1 MPVAPPVACI
11 AWHQNNW
18 ILELAMPIRRG
29 TAVIVVGIAAILLL
43 AFIFVLP
50 CLINL
55 DRYRPQVLSY
65 LQEKTGKQV
74 EIGRLALTFFPVT
87 IHIDHIGVK
96 NPPIFPSGYVA
107 QVARIDAELSVGA
120 LLHRQVV
127 IKSLVLEDPVW
138 NLTSD
143 PDGPWNFENPQ
154 SKVSPNAFPLGPISR
169 VKINRGLMIASN
181 LLPSDAAG
189 PIFFEAHEISCEL
202 EQVNLV
208 GIINPSSSSMDGQG
222 SLRAGLLRF
231 GAVEAR
237 NLESKLRLE
246 SRRVFF
252 TDVKAEVYGGSAG
265 GGLSFGLSE
274 KKRSF
279 KNNGR
284 LSGINLAQLLA
295 AFPNGGGKMT
305 GRMEG
310 DVRLAGDIAHSLRP
324 LAGIHGTGRL
334 TVRNG
339 QVPSLKLNA
348 NLMKLAHFNDL
359 GPAKNDPSSFNLI
372 TTDLEL
378 SGQRISSRVIDIDG
392 YGVDV
397 DGSGSVSVSGSDEL
411 NYRGLAEITTKE
423 GFFTNTIARL
433 SGATLKDGK
442 LQFPFRIGGTID
454 SPVFSKGK
462 GDKDVDAVQ
471 NQR

>member
-1 MPVAPPVACI
+1 MPVRDRTT
-11 AWHQNNW
+11 
-18 ILELAMPIRRG
+18 L
-29 TAVIVVGIAAILLL
+29 IVVGITAILLL
-43 AFIFVLP
+43 AFIFVVP
-50 CLINL
+50 GLIRV
-55 DRYRPQVLSY
+55 DRYRTQLISY
-65 LQEKTGKQV
+65 LQEETGKQV

-96 NPPIFPSGYVA
+96 NPPIFPAGYVI

-127 IKSLVLEDPVW
+127 IKSLVFEDPVL

-154 SKVSPNAFPLGPISR
+154 SRVSSNTLPLGPISS
-169 VKINRGLMIASN
+169 VKIRRGVVIASN
-181 LLPSDAAG
+181 LLPSDATG
-189 PIFFEAHEISCEL
+189 PIFFAAHEISCEL

-208 GIINPSSSSMDGQG
+208 GIMSASSSSMDGQG
-222 SLRAGLLRF
+222 SLKAGLLRF

-237 NLESKLRLE
+237 NLDSKLRLQ
-246 SRRVFF
+246 SRHVFF
-252 TDVKAEVYGGSAG
+252 TDIKGEVYGGRAAG
-265 GGLSFGLSE
+265 DLSFDLSQ
-274 KKRSF
+274 KNVRF
-279 KNNGR
+279 KTNTR
-284 LSGINLAQLLA
+284 LSGINVAQLLA

-305 GRMEG
+305 GKMEG
-310 DVRLAGDIAHSLRP
+310 DVRLEGEIAHSLHP
-324 LAGIHGTGRL
+324 LAGIRGTGHM

-378 SGQRISSRVIDIDG
+378 ADQRISSRVIDIDG

-423 GFFTNTIARL
+423 SFFTNAIARL

-462 GDKDVDAVQ
+462 GDKDVDAIQ
-471 NQR
+471 NHR

>member
-1 MPVAPPVACI
+1 MI
-11 AWHQNNW
+11 
-18 ILELAMPIRRG
+18 IRRR
-29 TAVIVVGIAAILLL
+29 TTLIVVGIAAVLLL
-43 AFIFVLP
+43 ALIFVVP
-50 CLINL
+50 ALIDV
-55 DRYRPQVLSY
+55 DRYRSQVTSY
-65 LQEKTGKQV
+65 LQEKTGKPV

-87 IHIDHIGVK
+87 IHIDHIGVR
-96 NPPIFPSGYVA
+96 NPPIFPAGYVL

-120 LLHRQVV
+120 LLHRQMV
-127 IKSLVLEDPVW
+127 IKSLVLEDPVL

-154 SKVSPNAFPLGPISR
+154 SKISANTFLLGPISS
-169 VKINRGLMIASN
+169 VKIKGATVIASN

-189 PIFFEAHEISCEL
+189 PIFFEAHDISCEL
-202 EQVNLV
+202 EQVNLA

-222 SLRAGLLRF
+222 SLKAGLLRF

-237 NLESKLRLE
+237 NLDSKLRLQ
-246 SRRVFF
+246 SRHVFI
-252 TDVKAEVYGGSAG
+252 TDVKAEVYGGQAVG
-265 GGLSFGLSE
+265 ELSFDLSA
-274 KKRSF
+274 KNVSF
-279 KNNGR
+279 KTDAR
-284 LSGINLAQLLA
+284 LSGINVAQLLA

-305 GRMEG
+305 GKMEG
-310 DVRLAGDIAHSLRP
+310 DVKLAGEIAHSLRP
-324 LAGIHGTGRL
+324 LAGMHGAGHV

-359 GPAKNDPSSFNLI
+359 GPAKDDPSSFKQI

-378 SGQRISSRVIDIDG
+378 DNQRISSRVIDLDG

-423 GFFTNTIARL
+423 SFFTNTVARM

-462 GDKDVDAVQ
+462 GDKDVDAPQ
-471 NQR
+471 NR

>member
-1 MPVAPPVACI
+1 MA
-11 AWHQNNW
+11 
-18 ILELAMPIRRG
+18 IRRRTG
-29 TAVIVVGIAAILLL
+29 LIVAGIAALLLL
-43 AFIFVLP
+43 ALVFVGPALVRV
-50 CLINL
+50 
-55 DRYRPQVLSY
+55 DRYRPQVISF

-74 EIGRLALTFFPVT
+74 EIGRLALTFFPLS
-87 IHIDHIGVK
+87 IHIDSFGVK
-96 NPPIFPSGYVA
+96 NPPLFPRGYII

-127 IKSLVLEDPVW
+127 IKSLVLWDPVL
-138 NLTSD
+138 NMTSD

-154 SKVSPNAFPLGPISR
+154 AQASQGTFPLGVISR
-169 VKINRGLMIASN
+169 VQIKRGQLIASN

-189 PIFFEAHEISCEL
+189 PIFFEAHQISCDL
-202 EQVNLV
+202 EQVNLM
-208 GIINPSSSSMDGQG
+208 GIINPSSSSADGQG
-222 SLRAGLLRF
+222 TVKAGLLRF
-231 GAVEAR
+231 GSVEVR

-246 SRRVFF
+246 ARHVFF
-252 TDVKAEVYGGSAG
+252 TEVKAEVYGGSAVG
-265 GGLSFGLSE
+265 DLSFDLLG
-274 KKRSF
+274 KNVKF
-279 KNNGR
+279 KTDAR
-284 LSGINLAQLLA
+284 LKGVNVAQLLA

-310 DVRLAGDIAHSLRP
+310 DVKLAGEIMHTLRP
-324 LAGIHGTGRL
+324 LAGIHGAGHV

-359 GPAKNDPSSFNLI
+359 GPAKNDPSAFNLI

-378 SGQRISSRVIDIDG
+378 DNQQISSRVIDIDG

-397 DGSGSVSVSGSDEL
+397 DGSGSVSVSGSDQL

-423 GFFTNTIARL
+423 SFFTNTVARF

-442 LQFPFRIGGTID
+442 LQFPFRISGTID
-454 SPVFSKGK
+454 NPVFAKGK

-471 NQR
+471 KPR

>member
-1 MPVAPPVACI
+1 
-11 AWHQNNW
+11 
-18 ILELAMPIRRG
+18 MPIRRVTG
-29 TAVIVVGIAAILLL
+29 LVVVGIAAILLL
-43 AFIFVLP
+43 AFIFVVPALM
-50 CLINL
+50 NV
-55 DRYRPQVLSY
+55 DRYRPRVISY

-74 EIGRLALTFFPVT
+74 EIGGLALTFLPLT
-87 IHIDHIGVK
+87 IHIDRIGVK
-96 NPPIFPSGYVA
+96 NPPIFPSGYVI
-107 QVARIDAELSVGA
+107 QVTRIDAELSVGA

-127 IKSLVLEDPVW
+127 INSLVLEDPVL

-154 SKVSPNAFPLGPISR
+154 SKISADALPLRPISS
-169 VKINRGLMIASN
+169 VKVKRGLVIASN
-181 LLPSDAAG
+181 LLPSDKAG
-189 PIFFEAHEISCEL
+189 PIFFEAHEIFCQL
-202 EQVNLV
+202 QQVNLA

-222 SLRAGLLRF
+222 SLKAGLLRF

-237 NLESKLRLE
+237 NLDSKLRLE
-246 SRRVFF
+246 SRHVFF
-252 TDVKAEVYGGSAG
+252 TDIKSEVYGGSAV
-265 GGLSFGLSE
+265 GGLSFDLSG
-274 KKRSF
+274 KDASF
-279 KNNGR
+279 KTTAR
-284 LSGINLAQLLA
+284 LSRINLAQLLA
-295 AFPNGGGKMT
+295 AFPKGGGKMT
-305 GRMEG
+305 GKMEG
-310 DVRLAGDIAHSLRP
+310 DVQLAGEIAHSLRP
-324 LAGIHGTGRL
+324 LAGIRGAGHL

-378 SGQRISSRVIDIDG
+378 ADQRISSRVIDIDG

-423 GFFTNTIARL
+423 SFFTNTIARL

-462 GDKDVDAVQ
+462 GDKDVDAVP

>member
-1 MPVAPPVACI
+1 
-11 AWHQNNW
+11 
-18 ILELAMPIRRG
+18 MPIRRRR
-29 TAVIVVGIAAILLL
+29 TLIVAGIAAIVLL
-43 AFIFVLP
+43 ALIFVVP
-50 CLINL
+50 PFVNV
-55 DRYRPQVLSY
+55 DRYRSEVISY
-65 LQEKTGKQV
+65 LEERTGKQV
-74 EIGRLALTFFPVT
+74 EIGRLALTFVPVT
-87 IHIDHIGVK
+87 IHIERIGVK
-96 NPPIFPSGYVA
+96 NPPIFPAGYVI

-127 IKSLVLEDPVW
+127 IKSLVLEDLVL

-154 SKVSPNAFPLGPISR
+154 SKTSANTFPLGPISR
-169 VKINRGLMIASN
+169 VKIKRATVIASN

-189 PIFFEAHEISCEL
+189 PIFFEAHDISCEL
-202 EQVNLV
+202 EQVNLA
-208 GIINPSSSSMDGQG
+208 GIIDPSSSSMDGQG
-222 SLRAGLLRF
+222 RLKADLLRF
-231 GAVEAR
+231 GAIEAR
-237 NLESKLRLE
+237 NLDSKLRLE
-246 SRRVFF
+246 ARHVFF
-252 TDVKAEVYGGSAG
+252 TDVKAEVYGGSAVG
-265 GGLSFGLSE
+265 DLSFDLSA
-274 KKRSF
+274 KNASF
-279 KNNGR
+279 KSNAR
-284 LSGINLAQLLA
+284 LSGINVAQLLA
-295 AFPNGGGKMT
+295 AFPNGGGRMT
-305 GRMEG
+305 GKMEG
-310 DVRLAGDIAHSLRP
+310 DMRLEGEIAHSLRP
-324 LAGIHGTGRL
+324 LAGIRGTGHL

-378 SGQRISSRVIDIDG
+378 RDQRISSRAIDIDG

-397 DGSGSVSVSGSDEL
+397 DGSGTISVSGSDEL

-423 GFFTNTIARL
+423 SFFTNTIARM
-433 SGATLKDGK
+433 SGATLRDGK

-471 NQR
+471 NHR

>member
-1 MPVAPPVACI
+1 MPV
-11 AWHQNNW
+11 
-18 ILELAMPIRRG
+18 RRG
-29 TAVIVVGIAAILLL
+29 TTLIVVGIAALLVL
-43 AFIFVLP
+43 ALIFVVP
-50 CLINL
+50 ALINV
-55 DRYRPQVLSY
+55 DRYRSQVISY
-65 LQEKTGKQV
+65 LEEKTGKQV

-87 IHIDHIGVK
+87 IHIDRIGVK
-96 NPPIFPSGYVA
+96 NPPIFPAGYVI

-127 IKSLVLEDPVW
+127 LKSLVLEDPVL

-154 SKVSPNAFPLGPISR
+154 SKVSANTFPLGPISS
-169 VKINRGLMIASN
+169 VKIRRGLVIASN

-237 NLESKLRLE
+237 NLNSKLRLE
-246 SRRVFF
+246 SRHVFF
-252 TDVKAEVYGGSAG
+252 TDIRAEVYGGRAV
-265 GGLSFGLSE
+265 GGLSFDLSE
-274 KKRSF
+274 KNASF
-279 KNNGR
+279 KTNAR

-305 GRMEG
+305 GKMEG
-310 DVRLAGDIAHSLRP
+310 DVSLEGEIAHSLRP
-324 LAGIHGTGRL
+324 LAGIRGTGHL

-378 SGQRISSRVIDIDG
+378 VNQRISSRVIDIDG

-411 NYRGLAEITTKE
+411 SYRGLAEITTKE
-423 GFFTNTIARL
+423 SFFTNTIARL

-442 LQFPFRIGGTID
+442 LQFPFRIEGTID

-471 NQR
+471 NHLLPRRRNGRIAD

>member
-1 MPVAPPVACI
+1 MS
-11 AWHQNNW
+11 
-18 ILELAMPIRRG
+18 IRRE
-29 TAVIVVGIAAILLL
+29 TTLIIVGIAAIFLL
-43 AFIFVLP
+43 AIIFVIP
-50 CLINL
+50 ALIRV
-55 DRYRPQVLSY
+55 DRYRPQVIAY

-96 NPPIFPSGYVA
+96 NPPIFPAGYVV
-107 QVARIDAELSVGA
+107 QVARIDAELSLGA

-127 IKSLVLEDPVW
+127 IQSLVLQDPVL

-154 SKVSPNAFPLGPISR
+154 SKISANSFPLGPISS
-169 VKINRGLMIASN
+169 VKINRGQVVASN

-189 PIFFEAHEISCEL
+189 PIFFEAHEVSCEL
-202 EQVNLV
+202 KQVNLV
-208 GIINPSSSSMDGQG
+208 GIIDPSSTSMDGQG
-222 SLRAGLLRF
+222 SLKAGLLRF

-237 NLESKLRLE
+237 NLDSTLRLE
-246 SRRVFF
+246 SRHVFF
-252 TDVKAEVYGGSAG
+252 GNIKAEVYGGSAVG
-265 GGLSFGLSE
+265 NLSFDLSQ
-274 KKRSF
+274 KNASF
-279 KNNGR
+279 KTDAR
-284 LSGINLAQLLA
+284 LSGINLARLLA
-295 AFPNGGGKMT
+295 AFPKGGGQMT
-305 GRMEG
+305 GKMEG
-310 DVRLAGDIAHSLRP
+310 DIRLAGEIAHSLRP
-324 LAGIHGTGRL
+324 LAGIRGAGHL

-348 NLMKLAHFNDL
+348 NLKKLAHFNDL
-359 GPAKNDPSSFNLI
+359 GPAKHDPSSFNLI

-378 SGQRISSRVIDIDG
+378 ADQRISSRVIDIDG

-411 NYRGLAEITTKE
+411 SYRGLAEITTKE
-423 GFFTNTIARL
+423 SFFTNTIARL

-462 GDKDVDAVQ
+462 GDRDVDAVQ
-471 NQR
+471 NHR